1 MYQPNASMIYLLC
14 IEYIPIM
21 EFLPINSIQV
31 DYLHKHFAIY
41 IVDLEYRIDD
51 RVFLKDRV

>member
-1 MYQPNASMIYLLC
+1 MIYLLC